1 MEVRSIEDTLIT
13 QQLDERTP
21 RRSDSDQEI
30 EAYCK
35 LAEGVV
41 QRADDVMTEIAP
53 LARELCHAGS
63 AGISLMETDADANA
77 VIRWEAVAGQLAPSQ
92 GLVMPRESSP
102 CGLSAERQ
110 DPLLFDRPGRGFA
123 GFRQL
128 PAPVEEFLAVPVR
141 ERGERSRGVL
151 WIATHGTERKFDA
164 TDCRILQRLGHFTAL
179 ALHIMDEISQR
190 DMLVHE
196 MNHRVKNSLQLATS
210 LLSLQSKRLP
220 EPLQAELLMASRRIR
235 SIARVH
241 DLLQQ
246 GQKYKT
252 VALHSYLDALCREL
266 AGLQLEPGTDAP
278 NIDLE
283 VVEIDLPTSQTIAL
297 GIIVTELVLS
307 AMQHGTRNER
317 SAQVKVSLTKSE
329 DDVLHL
335 AVEGNG
341 GGPSPDLDLTRNAG
355 ISIQLIRAMTA
366 QLHGSL
372 LPVLDAERTRFEIT
386 FPYRG
391 GSA

>member
-1 MEVRSIEDTLIT
+1 MDVRSIEDTLIT

-21 RRSDSDQEI
+21 RRSDSDEEI

-35 LAEGVV
+35 LAEEVV
-41 QRADDVMTEIAP
+41 QSADNVMTKIAP

-77 VIRWEAVAGQLAPSQ
+77 VIRWETVAGELAPSQ

-110 DPLLFDRPGRGFA
+110 VPLLFDRPARGFA
-123 GFRQL
+123 AFRQI
-128 PAPVEEFLAVPVR
+128 PAPVEEFLVIPMR
-141 ERGERSRGVL
+141 ERGERSRGAL
-151 WIATHGTERKFDA
+151 WIATHGTGRKYDA

-179 ALHIMDEISQR
+179 ALHIMDEIWQR

-220 EPLQAELLMASRRIR
+220 EPLQAELVKASRRIQ

-246 GQKYKT
+246 GQEYKT

-266 AGLQLEPGTDAP
+266 AGLQLEPGKNAP

-283 VVEIDLPTSQTIAL
+283 VIEIDLPTSQTIAL
-297 GIIVTELVLS
+297 GIIVTELVLN
-307 AMQHGTRNER
+307 AMKHGTRSEQN
-317 SAQVKVSLTKSE
+317 AQVKVSLTRSE

-335 AVEGNG
+335 AVEDG
-341 GGPSPDLDLTRNAG
+341 GDGLSPDFDLTGNAG
-355 ISIQLIRAMTA
+355 IGMQLIRAMTA

-372 LPVLDAERTRFEIT
+372 VPVRDAARTRFEIT